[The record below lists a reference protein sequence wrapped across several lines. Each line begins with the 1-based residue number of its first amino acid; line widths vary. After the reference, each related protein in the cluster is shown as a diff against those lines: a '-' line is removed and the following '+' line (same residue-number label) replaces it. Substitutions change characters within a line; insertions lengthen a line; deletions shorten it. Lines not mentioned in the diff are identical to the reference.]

1 MQSLV
6 GICIFV
12 IMRETSREDGTV
24 YPCSSVSIDKRVKD
38 PNFLRSSSLLIFWGK
53 KFGYEILRLGGSFL
67 NSAILDLYLE
77 TRSTLLVPSKH
88 FKSRIT
94 YLISICLFYIT
105 VSCFSIEALCLASM
119 PSISNC
125 FFCKKVLISLCKTS
139 PCLYRSAVGECFSW
153 LLVFMMAAGSWYLG
167 KIDFSSSSKS
177 LLKTFTLKIFLNIH
191 LFVTNMFPR
200 GNAGSSDRSVAF
212 FTVELTLFGGV
223 GRTNK
228 RFTC

>member
-12 IMRETSREDGTV
+12 IMRETSSSGLAGREDSAPGDGTV

-53 KFGYEILRLGGSFL
+53 KFGYEILSLGGSFL

-105 VSCFSIEALCLASM
+105 ASCFSIVALCLASM

-125 FFCKKVLISLCKTS
+125 FFCKSVDFSVQDISL
-139 PCLYRSAVGECFSW
+139 
-153 LLVFMMAAGSWYLG
+153 
-167 KIDFSSSSKS
+167 
-177 LLKTFTLKIFLNIH
+177 
-191 LFVTNMFPR
+191 
-200 GNAGSSDRSVAF
+200 SV
-212 FTVELTLFGGV
+212 
-223 GRTNK
+223 
-228 RFTC
+228 